1 MKGNTGQN
9 FIANLRTELQP
20 KAGHWEGNHLR
31 QKAWPVSTVRVWEEL
46 RAQEREGSTATY
58 DTRLRLPRATTQ
70 LPQNHRTST
79 NTEALFPLRLP
90 WVHRWHHPPP
100 RCPAHQ
106 PACRPWLLFV
116 LIPHPGQLQVLLLL
130 CPNSPGPGQ
139 PLDTLTVLKRK
150 PTSLPRAHE
159 APFSF
164 HQ

>member
-1 MKGNTGQN
+1 MKGNAGQN

-79 NTEALFPLRLP
+79 NTGALFPLRLP
-90 WVHRWHHPPP
+90 CVHRWH
-100 RCPAHQ
+100 Q
-106 PACRPWLLFV
+106 
-116 LIPHPGQLQVLLLL
+116 PHPDVLLTDLHVVL
-130 CPNSPGPGQ
+130 TPLWSHPASRPIAGPASSVSK
-139 PLDTLTVLKRK
+139 LTWTW
-150 PTSLPRAHE
+150 P
-159 APFSF
+159 APW
-164 HQ
+164 HTHCA